1 MTTRTSGAGT
11 AEGDVPDP
19 AGAAEAVAGVAA
31 GVPFVALPPAG
42 GPRPDVPVVVT
53 WHLMDAPRTPE
64 AFAAA
69 LPLAGLDA
77 WRLHLGLPLR
87 GSRLPAGGWDEVWRL
102 GMEDAVLRL
111 HGPVTA
117 QALAEFGP
125 AYGEL
130 RDRLGL
136 GDGPV
141 AVLGGSIGAAVAQLA
156 VLEGPVPVRAA
167 VLVSPVVQ
175 LRAVVHALSAQ
186 FGVTYTW
193 SQQADDVAER
203 LDFVA
208 RARETAGR
216 GEPPV
221 LLAVGAEDVPDGFRA
236 PAERLRDAL
245 REAYRDPGTVEL
257 ALVPGMGHALAE
269 EPGTDPAP
277 QTPAAREVDA
287 LATAWLARHLTAARP
302 S

>member
-1 MTTRTSGAGT
+1 MIEDTGGTGT
-11 AEGDVPDP
+11 ARSETPGATGDDAP
-19 AGAAEAVAGVAA
+19 VAGLAA

-64 AFAAA
+64 ALAAA

-77 WRLHLGLPLR
+77 WRLHLGLPLC
-87 GSRLPAGGWDEVWRL
+87 GARLPAGGWDEVGRL
-102 GMEDAVLRL
+102 AMEDAVLRL

-125 AYGEL
+125 AYADL

-175 LRAVVHALSAQ
+175 LRPVVQALAAQ
-186 FGVTYTW
+186 FGVTYAW
-193 SQQADDVAER
+193 SPPADAVAGR

-208 RARETAGR
+208 RAGETAAR

-221 LLAVGAEDVPDGFRA
+221 LLVVGEQDLPDGFRT

-245 REAYRDPGTVEL
+245 RAAYRDPDTVAL

-269 EPGTDPAP
+269 EPGTHPAP

-287 LATAWLARHLTAARP
+287 LATAWLARHLAPGQP